1 MVGGLAK
8 RKYIPRPGLSR
19 GNSVIHELVSDVG
32 YETCNYPSIFNRL
45 QLHREHLLSKKYV
58 ASLSN
63 LMGSIL
69 RLKWGRELQH
79 LQRIARVTCNM
90 TKSKDLMNIVCNM
103 TVAPFNLTVLTPP
116 PSVEQEL
123 KHTAQH
129 TLCYT
134 LILTN
139 IYTQSVR
146 ILHINTNTQRHR
158 QEQKHTYTDNDT
170 EKDTWKQTD

>member
-8 RKYIPRPGLSR
+8 RKYIPHPGLSR
-19 GNSVIHELVSDVG
+19 GNSVTHELVSDVG

-45 QLHREHLLSKKYV
+45 QLHPEHLLSKKYV
-58 ASLSN
+58 VSLSN

-69 RLKWGRELQH
+69 RLKWERELQH
-79 LQRIARVTCNM
+79 LQTAKDYKGDVQYDKIQGCDEHCN
-90 TKSKDLMNIVCNM
+90 VCNM
-103 TVAPFNLTVLTPP
+103 TVVPSNLTVLTPP

-139 IYTQSVR
+139 IYA
-146 ILHINTNTQRHR
+146 
-158 QEQKHTYTDNDT
+158 
-170 EKDTWKQTD
+170 

>member
-8 RKYIPRPGLSR
+8 RKYIPHPGLSR

-69 RLKWGRELQH
+69 RLKWERELQH
-79 LQRIARVTCNM
+79 MQTASLQLCTQYGSCTLGLPVVCHAFDTHRTFTVLNCGQQTTGSQSIGPILQMLQKSQRI
-90 TKSKDLMNIVCNM
+90 
-103 TVAPFNLTVLTPP
+103 LT
-116 PSVEQEL
+116 L
-123 KHTAQH
+123 KRMFECLRFHLNRAYSSM
-129 TLCYT
+129 L
-134 LILTN
+134 
-139 IYTQSVR
+139 
-146 ILHINTNTQRHR
+146 
-158 QEQKHTYTDNDT
+158 
-170 EKDTWKQTD
+170 